1 MLSGTVTFDL
11 RDAARER
18 MRNRLFS
25 LPEVPNG
32 ARVVVQVGALAPE
45 PEAIR
50 LLAEHESRLLLD
62 IQGMPSAVR
71 RWLDAVRTCRD
82 GEVLL

>member
-1 MLSGTVTFDL
+1 VITGTVVYDL
-11 RDAARER
+11 TAAPRER

-32 ARVVVQVGALAPE
+32 ARVVVSDGALAPE
-45 PEAIR
+45 PEAVRI
-50 LLAEHESRLLLD
+50 LAGHESRLLLD
-62 IQGMPSAVR
+62 VQGMPSAVR
-71 RWLDAVRTCRD
+71 RWLDAVRSCSD